1 MCQRSTTCSHVTSF
15 YWLFSKD
22 YLFQA
27 RGDTKGGSFKKMAN
41 LSIYL
46 NWSQTFSA
54 MRHRNFR
61 LFFWGQLVS
70 VIGVWMQSTAQQ
82 WLVYRITG
90 SQTSLGMIT
99 FINFLP
105 VLLFS
110 LFMGVVTDQF
120 SRRKLLVLTQS
131 WFMLLAGVLAL
142 LTWMNIVQYWH
153 ILLLSF
159 LLGFGNAL
167 DMPAR
172 QAFVV
177 ELVDG
182 DKRDVMNAISVNSA
196 LFNIA
201 RIVGPAIGGL
211 VVAAFGEAP
220 AFAINALSYIA
231 VIFALLLMQL
241 SPQTQEPSRANP
253 IEKMKYGFGYIY
265 GEKDILGLVVLVAV
279 FSMVGFGPLT
289 LVPVFAKDILYI
301 GADGFGHLLSWQG
314 VGALIGAFLL
324 IVFGDRFHKGKLLL
338 ASRVLLGP
346 AVIALALSRTPWLSM
361 LIMALLGYSLIT
373 QLVLTNTL
381 IQSIV
386 PDELRG
392 RVLSAYT
399 WALGG
404 FFPLGSLMVGFLGDQ
419 IGAPAAAILSGI
431 GCLLLIIFNIIV
443 FPSIQKLD

>member
-1 MCQRSTTCSHVTSF
+1 
-15 YWLFSKD
+15 
-22 YLFQA
+22 
-27 RGDTKGGSFKKMAN
+27 
-41 LSIYL
+41 
-46 NWSQTFSA
+46 
-54 MRHRNFR
+54 
-61 LFFWGQLVS
+61 
-70 VIGVWMQSTAQQ
+70 
-82 WLVYRITG
+82 
-90 SQTSLGMIT
+90 
-99 FINFLP
+99 
-105 VLLFS
+105 
-110 LFMGVVTDQF
+110 MG
-120 SRRKLLVLTQS
+120 
-131 WFMLLAGVLAL
+131 
-142 LTWMNIVQYWH
+142 IVQYWH

-220 AFAINALSYIA
+220 AFAINALSYLA
-231 VIFALLLMQL
+231 VIFALLLMQI
-241 SPQTQEPSRANP
+241 SPQTEEASRANP
-253 IEKMKYGFGYIY
+253 IEKMKYGFRYIY
-265 GEKDILGLVVLVAV
+265 GEKDILGLVVLVAI

-289 LVPVFAKDILYI
+289 LVPVFAKDILNI
-301 GADGFGHLLSWQG
+301 GANGFGHLLSWQG

-338 ASRVLLGP
+338 LSRALLGP
-346 AVIALALSRTPWLSM
+346 AVIGLAFSRTPWLSM

-404 FFPLGSLMVGFLGDQ
+404 FFPLGSLIVGFLGDQ
-419 IGAPAAAILSGI
+419 IGAPAAAVLSGI
-431 GCLLLIIFNIIV
+431 SCLLLIIFNLV
-443 FPSIQKLD
+443 LFPSIQKLA